1 MRPLT
6 NRDNLRSGCDYPGQK
21 REPLAERYAGSPLEL
36 APERCDTLIQ
46 RLVEAVHIWIP
57 ANWLVFR
64 SKGAQND
71 QFQTG
76 SNHT

>member
-36 APERCDTLIQ
+36 APERCDTLIH
-46 RLVEAVHIWIP
+46 A
-57 ANWLVFR
+57 
-64 SKGAQND
+64 
-71 QFQTG
+71 
-76 SNHT
+76 